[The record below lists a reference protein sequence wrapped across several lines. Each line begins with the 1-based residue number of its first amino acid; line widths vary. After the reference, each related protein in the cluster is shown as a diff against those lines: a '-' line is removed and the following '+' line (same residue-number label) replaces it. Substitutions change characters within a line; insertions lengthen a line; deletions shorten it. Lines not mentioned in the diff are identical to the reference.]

1 VLFGNFFFA
10 VPDKRL
16 FHPVS
21 CPVNCLCDIS
31 FFVDNFQNFTGNMN
45 GNFAVII
52 VVFASVGLFGKKPDF
67 KIGDSCMVPY
77 ELLCFFVGV
86 VFEFGVSLNM
96 KTGYGNVHD

>member
-1 VLFGNFFFA
+1 MLFGNFFFA
-10 VPDKRL
+10 VSHKCL
-16 FHPVS
+16 FHPV
-21 CPVNCLCDIS
+21 NCFVDCFCNIS
-31 FFVDNFQNFTGNMN
+31 FFVDNLQNFARNVSGY
-45 GNFAVII
+45 FAVII
-52 VVFASVGLFGKKPDF
+52 VVLTSVGLFCKKPDF